1 MGRVQKLKNA
11 IVVDGDTI
19 SKVWWCLHQLAAPD
33 LLANPLSEF
42 EELQNLGRDLS
53 RNVAIKM
60 KLQEC
65 ELSEDVVRFCDE
77 LSLEEFNQTGDANE

>member
-11 IVVDGDTI
+11 IVVDGDPI
-19 SKVWWCLHQLAAPD
+19 RKVWWCLDHLAAPD
-33 LLANPLSEF
+33 LLDNPLSEF

-77 LSLEEFNQTGDANE
+77 LALEEFNQTGDANE

>member
-11 IVVDGDTI
+11 IVVDEDTI
-19 SKVWWCLHQLAAPD
+19 SKVWWCLNQLADQD
-33 LLANPLSEF
+33 LLDNPLSEF
-42 EELQNLGRDLS
+42 EELQNFSRELS

>member
-19 SKVWWCLHQLAAPD
+19 SKVWWCLTQLADPD
-33 LLANPLSEF
+33 LLDNPLSEF
-42 EELQNLGRDLS
+42 EELQNFSRDLS

>member
-1 MGRVQKLKNA
+1 MGRVQKLNNS

-19 SKVWWCLHQLAAPD
+19 SKVWWCLNQLADPD
-33 LLANPLSEF
+33 LLDNPLSEF

>member
-11 IVVDGDTI
+11 IVVDEDTI
-19 SKVWWCLHQLAAPD
+19 SKVWWCLNQLADPD
-33 LLANPLSEF
+33 LLDNPLSEL
-42 EELQNLGRDLS
+42 EELQNFSRDLS

-65 ELSEDVVRFCDE
+65 ELSEDTVRFCDE
-77 LSLEEFNQTGDANE
+77 LSLAEFNQTGDVNE

>member
-11 IVVDGDTI
+11 IVVDEDTI
-19 SKVWWCLHQLAAPD
+19 SKVWWCLNQLAAPD
-33 LLANPLSEF
+33 LLDNPLSEF
-42 EELQNLGRDLS
+42 EELQNFSRELS